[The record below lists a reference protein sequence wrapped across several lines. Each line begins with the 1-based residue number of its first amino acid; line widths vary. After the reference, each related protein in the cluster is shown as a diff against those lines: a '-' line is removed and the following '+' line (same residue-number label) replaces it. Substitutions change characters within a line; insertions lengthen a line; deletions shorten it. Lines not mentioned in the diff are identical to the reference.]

1 MEGADGKARL
11 FGKISAGKGAKDIFS
26 KTAGTGLVFPGRA
39 FLLLIS
45 PFVFLEHTNQK
56 KG

>member
-26 KTAGTGLVFPGRA
+26 KTGGSGLVFPGRT

-45 PFVFLEHTNQK
+45 AFIFWSYL
-56 KG
+56 